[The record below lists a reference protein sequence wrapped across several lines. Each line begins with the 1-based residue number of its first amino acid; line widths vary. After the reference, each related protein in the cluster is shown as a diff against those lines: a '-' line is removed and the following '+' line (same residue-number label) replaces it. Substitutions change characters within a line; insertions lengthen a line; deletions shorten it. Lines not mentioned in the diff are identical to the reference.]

1 MAIKQWKEAVFDKEL
16 AKDLAQF
23 CDCSEFC
30 ALLLSSR
37 GITDYTDVDEFLSTD
52 IVLSSPYSIIGLV
65 DCAEII
71 KNEIEQKGKICIFG
85 DYDADGVTATALL
98 YKILKERLF
107 ADVIYKVPLRED
119 GYGIRAAD
127 VSKLHEQGVTLIVT
141 VDNGITA
148 FEAADMAKSLGIKF
162 VVTDH
167 HLPKE
172 TLPNADAIADPHIE
186 GGALEFADYA
196 GVGVAF
202 MLGCILL
209 NLDPVE
215 LIECYG
221 DLVAIGTI
229 ADVVP
234 LLSDN
239 RSIVRYGCEMIEGF
253 ASCGVQ
259 HLTEHAGLSGNE
271 ISSRA
276 IAFGLAPRINAAGR
290 MGDADYAV
298 QLLISEDDEICEELS
313 AKLCQYNDERKKV
326 EADILEDVL
335 NIIKNDPDRLN
346 FPILT
351 VKGENWHFG
360 VLGIVASKLMGIFNK
375 PCIVFSEENGLVSGS
390 ARSFDGVSMFDV
402 LSGAKD
408 ELNSFGGH
416 DLAAGVTILPENYDT
431 AIETIQDSALQ
442 LYGKLPFNSIDVS
455 LKLNPA
461 ALSVDTVKVTQPLEP
476 YGSCNE
482 APVYV
487 LRSMNIDKITPI
499 GKNSNHLRLEL
510 SREKAKV
517 TAMMFFTTL
526 DEFGFIVG
534 DTVDLA
540 VTLDINYFRD
550 DETLSIAIKDIH
562 FSTMSYEVLGLDIR
576 EYENYRAW
584 NVVPDDISL
593 KREDIQLLYRNIKNR
608 KNLCA
613 NEDVIQ
619 RRIGLTHY
627 LKTRLALDVLHE
639 LKMIELTSDEK
650 ITVKFIENPEKNP
663 LENSKTFKQFEKT
676 E

>member
-1 MAIKQWKEAVFDKEL
+1 MAIKQWREAEIDKSL

-37 GITDYTDVDEFLSTD
+37 GITDYTEVDEFLSTD
-52 IVLSSPYSIIGLV
+52 IVLSSPYSITGLAE
-65 DCAEII
+65 CAEII
-71 KNEIEQKGKICIFG
+71 KNEIAQKGKICVFG

-98 YKILKERLF
+98 YKILRYRLF

-119 GYGIRAAD
+119 GYGIRAVD
-127 VSKLHEQGVTLIVT
+127 VSELHEQGVTLIVT

-148 FEAADMAKSLGIKF
+148 FEAADMAKTLGIKF

-172 TLPNADAIADPHIE
+172 TLPNADAIADPHIQ

-209 NLDPVE
+209 DLDPVD
-215 LIECYG
+215 LIQSFG
-221 DLVAIGTI
+221 DLVAIGTV

-253 ASCGVQ
+253 ASCGVL
-259 HLTEHAGLSGNE
+259 HLTELAGLSGNV

-298 QLLISEDDEICEELS
+298 QLLINEDDELCEEL
-313 AKLCQYNDERKKV
+313 AGRLCDYNDERKKV
-326 EADILEDVL
+326 ETEILEDAL

-346 FPILT
+346 FPVLT
-351 VKGENWHFG
+351 VKGDNWHFG

-375 PCIVFSEENGLVSGS
+375 PCIVFSEDSGLISGS
-390 ARSFDGVSMFDV
+390 ARSFDGVSMFDI
-402 LSGAKD
+402 LNGAKD

-416 DLAAGVTILPENYDT
+416 DLAAGVTIIPENYDV
-431 AIETIQDSALQ
+431 AIEMIQDSALH
-442 LYGKLPFNSIDVS
+442 LYGSLPFNFIDVS

-476 YGSCNE
+476 FGSCNE
-482 APVYV
+482 APVYM
-487 LRSMNIDKITPI
+487 LRSMNIDKITAV

-510 SREKAKV
+510 SRDNAKI

-526 DEFGFIVG
+526 DEFGFIAG
-534 DTVDLA
+534 DKVDLA

-562 FSTMSYEVLGLDIR
+562 FSTMSYEVLGMEIR
-576 EYENYRAW
+576 NYENYRAW
-584 NVVPDDISL
+584 NAIPDDISL
-593 KREDIQLLYRNIKNR
+593 TREDIQLLYRNIRNR
-608 KNLCA
+608 QSLCA

-619 RRIGLTHY
+619 RRIGLSRF

-639 LKMIELTSDEK
+639 LKMIELTSGEK
-650 ITVKFIENPEKNP
+650 ISIKFIENPEKNP
-663 LENSKTFKQFEKT
+663 LENSETFNRFQKKE
-676 E
+676 

>member
-1 MAIKQWKEAVFDKEL
+1 M
-16 AKDLAQF
+16 
-23 CDCSEFC
+23 
-30 ALLLSSR
+30 
-37 GITDYTDVDEFLSTD
+37 
-52 IVLSSPYSIIGLV
+52 
-65 DCAEII
+65 
-71 KNEIEQKGKICIFG
+71 
-85 DYDADGVTATALL
+85 
-98 YKILKERLF
+98 
-107 ADVIYKVPLRED
+107 
-119 GYGIRAAD
+119 
-127 VSKLHEQGVTLIVT
+127 
-141 VDNGITA
+141 
-148 FEAADMAKSLGIKF
+148 
-162 VVTDH
+162 
-167 HLPKE
+167 
-172 TLPNADAIADPHIE
+172 
-186 GGALEFADYA
+186 
-196 GVGVAF
+196 
-202 MLGCILL
+202 
-209 NLDPVE
+209 
-215 LIECYG
+215 
-221 DLVAIGTI
+221 
-229 ADVVP
+229 
-234 LLSDN
+234 
-239 RSIVRYGCEMIEGF
+239 
-253 ASCGVQ
+253 
-259 HLTEHAGLSGNE
+259 
-271 ISSRA
+271 
-276 IAFGLAPRINAAGR
+276 
-290 MGDADYAV
+290 
-298 QLLISEDDEICEELS
+298 
-313 AKLCQYNDERKKV
+313 
-326 EADILEDVL
+326 
-335 NIIKNDPDRLN
+335 
-346 FPILT
+346 
-351 VKGENWHFG
+351 
-360 VLGIVASKLMGIFNK
+360 
-375 PCIVFSEENGLVSGS
+375 
-390 ARSFDGVSMFDV
+390 
-402 LSGAKD
+402 
-408 ELNSFGGH
+408 
-416 DLAAGVTILPENYDT
+416 
-431 AIETIQDSALQ
+431 Q